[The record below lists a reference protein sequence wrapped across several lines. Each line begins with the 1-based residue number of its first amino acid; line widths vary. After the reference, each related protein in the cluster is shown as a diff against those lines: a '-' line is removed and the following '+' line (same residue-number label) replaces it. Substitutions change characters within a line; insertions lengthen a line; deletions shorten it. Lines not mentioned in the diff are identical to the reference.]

1 MNNLNFTVDEWDTIK
16 SGLEILS
23 GKGLYGDGMGDP
35 DARDLLEKI
44 NNLLPETFKYK
55 EEFDALK
62 QKCVDDFQCQPKELK
77 SLIASKQVELEN
89 KLSEIN
95 DKIEE
100 LQEED

>member
-1 MNNLNFTVDEWDTIK
+1 MWE
-16 SGLEILS
+16 
-23 GKGLYGDGMGDP
+23 
-35 DARDLLEKI
+35 
-44 NNLLPETFKYK
+44 YK

-62 QKCVDDFQCQPKELK
+62 QKCVDDFHCQPKELK

>member
-1 MNNLNFTVDEWDTIK
+1 MTAQ
-16 SGLEILS
+16 EILDQIES
-23 GKGLYGDGMGDP
+23 LKSKKSSAEGRVEILTKQLN
-35 DARDLLEKI
+35 KS
-44 NNLLPETFKYK
+44 K

>member
-1 MNNLNFTVDEWDTIK
+1 MTAQEIFDQIESLK
-16 SGLEILS
+16 SKKSSAEGRVEILT
-23 GKGLYGDGMGDP
+23 KQL
-35 DARDLLEKI
+35 
-44 NNLLPETFKYK
+44 NKYK

>member
-1 MNNLNFTVDEWDTIK
+1 MTAQ
-16 SGLEILS
+16 EILDQIES
-23 GKGLYGDGMGDP
+23 LKSKKSSAEGRVDILTKQL
-35 DARDLLEKI
+35 
-44 NNLLPETFKYK
+44 NKYK

>member
-1 MNNLNFTVDEWDTIK
+1 MTAQ
-16 SGLEILS
+16 EILDQIES
-23 GKGLYGDGMGDP
+23 LKSKKSSAEGRVEILTKQL
-35 DARDLLEKI
+35 
-44 NNLLPETFKYK
+44 NKYK
-55 EEFDALK
+55 EEFDTLK

>member
-1 MNNLNFTVDEWDTIK
+1 MTAQ
-16 SGLEILS
+16 EILDQIES
-23 GKGLYGDGMGDP
+23 LKSKKSSAEGRVEILTKQL
-35 DARDLLEKI
+35 
-44 NNLLPETFKYK
+44 NKYK

-77 SLIASKQVELEN
+77 SLIASKHVELEN

>member
-1 MNNLNFTVDEWDTIK
+1 MTAQ
-16 SGLEILS
+16 EILDQIES
-23 GKGLYGDGMGDP
+23 LKSKKSSAEGRVEILTKQL
-35 DARDLLEKI
+35 
-44 NNLLPETFKYK
+44 NKYK

>member
-1 MNNLNFTVDEWDTIK
+1 MTAQ
-16 SGLEILS
+16 EILDQIES
-23 GKGLYGDGMGDP
+23 LKSKKSSAEGRVEILTKQL
-35 DARDLLEKI
+35 
-44 NNLLPETFKYK
+44 NKYK

-95 DKIEE
+95 GKIEE